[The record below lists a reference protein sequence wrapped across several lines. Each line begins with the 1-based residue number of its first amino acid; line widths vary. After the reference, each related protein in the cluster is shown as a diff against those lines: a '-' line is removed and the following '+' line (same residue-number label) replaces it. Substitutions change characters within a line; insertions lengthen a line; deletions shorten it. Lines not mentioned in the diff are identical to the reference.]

1 MFESRKGRSD
11 LPKVVKLPNMTAE
24 VARLSSVDNVRY
36 QTATGNAKGADDV
49 SIDPGHYISFTK
61 RLT

>member
-36 QTATGNAKGADDV
+36 QTATGNDSNDLLQLLVITG
-49 SIDPGHYISFTK
+49 
-61 RLT
+61 R